1 MAIEEAGQ
9 TRTWKIYGLII
20 IIGSLAALGG
30 MAVHPTGGGKVMDT
44 VRDLAANGGFNALV
58 HGFLIGVYL
67 LLILGFWGF
76 SDWLGSDRPAVRGG
90 IVAYAAGAFAGVAG
104 AIQSGFV
111 GRTLAFN
118 YLDAKPEEINSV
130 VAAFRVSGAQNFAWG
145 RMWMIAISAA
155 FLLWSIELV
164 RRDGSAKYLGGFG
177 VIIGIVGF
185 IGIPSGLIPLTV
197 VALVGLILAQTAWS
211 IGAGL
216 LMIRSR

>member
-1 MAIEEAGQ
+1 MTEEARKIPAQ
-9 TRTWKIYGLII
+9 AIYGWII
-20 IIGSLAALGG
+20 IVGSLAALGG
-30 MAVHPTGGGKVMDT
+30 MAGHPTGGGKAMDM
-44 VRDLAANGGFNALV
+44 VRELAANGGFNALV

-67 LLILGFWGF
+67 LLTLGFWGF

-90 IVAYAAGAFAGVAG
+90 IIAYAAGAFAAVAA

-118 YLDAKPEEINSV
+118 YLDAKPEEVNSI
-130 VAAFRVSGAQNFAWG
+130 VAAFRVSGAQNYAWG

-155 FLLWSIELV
+155 ILLWSIEMV
-164 RRDGSAKYLGGFG
+164 RRDGSAKYLGWFG
-177 VIIGIVGF
+177 LIVGVAGF

-197 VALVGLILAQTAWS
+197 IALIGLILAQTAWS
-211 IGAGL
+211 IGAGV